1 MDTPITTSL
10 DSEKILSG
18 FQINWVKVRDA
29 ETKKVLW
36 QGNNDLSVSD
46 EEHEA
51 HIPIQIFKC
60 NAVIREINF
69 SSVEN
74 LENLRLEQRV
84 LFKERCL
91 EEWNFEFGFV
101 MPGSINTWES
111 IILAA
116 PECQMMPAS
125 FLSGNL
131 IIETKFLNEKLLIA
145 TSRIRLFY
153 V

>member
-10 DSEKILSG
+10 DSERILSG
-18 FQINWVKVRDA
+18 FQINWVKFRDA
-29 ETKKVLW
+29 ETNKVVW
-36 QGNNDLSVSD
+36 QGNNDLSVPD

-84 LFKERCL
+84 LFKGRCL
-91 EEWNFEFGFV
+91 EEWNFEFGVV
-101 MPGSINTWES
+101 MPGSTNTWES
-111 IILAA
+111 VILAA
-116 PECQMMPAS
+116 PECQMMPAN

-131 IIETKFLNEKLLIA
+131 IIETKFLDQKLLIA
-145 TSRIRLFY
+145 TSCVRLFY